1 MLGIIQVDGGF
12 LERRHH
18 VPEPGYIRSDD
29 VPQDRQ
35 RGVQPLALALSRASR
50 RDLLGLPIQVQPD
63 RDAER
68 RGHLKREAQN
78 GGRDGRPRVTSS
90 SSVSAC
96 RRATRPADGTSPTTL
111 PRFPDLLCAQ
121 DSAMLMAGS
130 QDVLSPA

>member
-1 MLGIIQVDGGF
+1 MGVSSIVVTCPRARLHSLMMSLRTDSAAF
-12 LERRHH
+12 S
-18 VPEPGYIRSDD
+18 RS
-29 VPQDRQ
+29 
-35 RGVQPLALALSRASR
+35 PLLSPRASR